1 MLIKPIT
8 FILLLLVAVA
18 NSLAEVSADAAGR
31 LGKDLTPMGAERAG
45 NADGSIPKW
54 TPGEVEV
61 PSDFVPGS
69 DHYVDPYRDEATLYT
84 IDINN
89 WEEYRELLTDGVQG
103 MMQKLGP
110 EGFKIN
116 VYPSKRTHN
125 APDWY
130 YANTAKNAT
139 QARLVDDGLKIEGS
153 YPGVPFPIPQTGGEA
168 IWNHMTRYQE
178 PFSATYNTYYVGEN
192 GKPVLATT
200 GEAYTVYPMYNT
212 PDEPVGDKLF
222 SKGRLNYVA
231 PARRAGE
238 ILLIHEP
245 GGDYTRGTGRK
256 AWQYL
261 KGQRRVRLAPA
272 VAHDTPNPGVAGTS
286 TYDDAIVYNGS
297 PERFD
302 WKLVGKREMII
313 PYSNYQF
320 LFEKEVED
328 TLGARFIDPEVIR
341 WEKHRVW
348 VVEATRKEGVRH
360 LYSKRRY
367 YLDEDTWVAAAGET
381 WDNQGQLWRVQLGYS
396 AKLYDRKTAYYASYG
411 GYDLIQGLYNINTK
425 PIPGKYK
432 NGVDKKDSYFTS
444 KGMAR
449 GGVR

>member
-1 MLIKPIT
+1 MLKDLFVT
-8 FILLLLVAVA
+8 CLVLAAVPA
-18 NSLAEVSADAAGR
+18 SLAAVSPEVAGR
-31 LGKDLTPMGAERAG
+31 LDSELTPFGAERAG
-45 NADGSIPKW
+45 NADGSIPEW
-54 TPGEVEV
+54 TPGAV
-61 PSDFVPGS
+61 PVPADFVPGS
-69 DHYVDPYRDEATLYT
+69 DQYIDPYKAEKPLYT
-84 IDINN
+84 IDGDN
-89 WEEYRELLTDGVQG
+89 WEQYQEMLTDGVQG
-103 MMQKLGP
+103 MMKKLGP
-110 EGFKIN
+110 KGFKIK
-116 VYPSKRTHN
+116 VYPSKRTHD
-125 APDWY
+125 APDWIY
-130 YANTAKNAT
+130 TNTAKNAT
-139 QARLVDDGLKIEGS
+139 QATLVGDGLKIEGS
-153 YPGVPFPIPQTGGEA
+153 YPGVPFPIPQSGVEA
-168 IWNHMTRYQE
+168 MWNHMTRYQE
-178 PFSATYNTYYVGEN
+178 PFSAVYNTYYVGEN
-192 GKPVLATT
+192 GDPVLSTT
-200 GEAYTVYPMYNT
+200 GEVYTVYPMYES
-212 PDEPVGDKLF
+212 PDEPVGDKIF
-222 SKGRLNYVA
+222 SMGRLNYVA

-245 GGDYTRGTGRK
+245 GADYTRGKGRK

-313 PYSNYQF
+313 PYSNYEF

-328 TLGARFIDPEVIR
+328 TLGEHFLDPEVIR

-367 YLDEDTWVAAAGET
+367 YLDEDTWVAALGET
-381 WDNQGQLWRVQLGYS
+381 WDNQGELWRVQVGYS

-432 NGVDKKDSYFTS
+432 NDVSKRASYFTS

-449 GGVR
+449 GGIR